1 MKHKTYGIT
10 ILRIALGLLFLI
22 PGLGKL
28 MNPAGI
34 TGMLGGL
41 GFPIAGFFAW
51 ILLISEIV
59 FGTMLIFNWKTKI
72 AVWPLF
78 AILLVATLLVAIPGL
93 DMSNPMTIINILWH
107 LVGLAGLF
115 AISTLVMHKTLK
127 D

>member
-1 MKHKTYGIT
+1 MNRKTYGIT

-51 ILLISEIV
+51 ILIISEIV
-59 FGTMLIFNWKTKI
+59 FGTMLIFNWKTEI
-72 AVWPLF
+72 AGWPLF
-78 AILLVATLLVAIPGL
+78 IILLVATIFVSIPGI
-93 DMSNPMTIINILWH
+93 DTSNPSTIINLLWH
-107 LVGLAGLF
+107 LVGMAALMSLP
-115 AISTLVMHKTLK
+115 TKN
-127 D
+127 

>member
-1 MKHKTYGIT
+1 MKNNKTYGIT

-51 ILLISEIV
+51 ILIISEIV
-59 FGTMLIFNWKTKI
+59 FGTMLIFNWKTDLV
-72 AVWPLF
+72 VWPLF
-78 AILLVATLLVAIPGL
+78 IILLVATLLVSIPGI
-93 DMSNPMTIINILWH
+93 DMSNPSTIIGLLWH
-107 LVGLAGLF
+107 LVGMSAL
-115 AISTLVMHKTLK
+115 ISLPLTRH
-127 D
+127 